1 MARGRS
7 RWLTLA
13 ACAVGALFAAPFGYL
28 AAEVA
33 GRGPSFGGLAGPLAR
48 TLVLA
53 VTVTAAATATGC
65 AQAWLLWRT
74 DLSGRRWL
82 RPLAPL
88 PLVIPSFVGAAALLA
103 AVAPGGLIERALRPL
118 GVGRLP
124 EVAGF
129 PGAFGVLWVLTVPY
143 VYLPVSARLRELPP
157 SLEETARL
165 LGRRPW
171 GVFATV
177 VAPQVLP
184 AASSGALLVF
194 LYVLSDFGAVALL
207 RYDTLTRAIY
217 AARLFDQA
225 ASLTASLVLGAAALV
240 VVAGERAMNRR
251 LPHVEAARARA
262 PVVYALGRWA
272 GPGWLVAAGPVV
284 AGLVLPTAVL
294 AWWAV
299 RSTGGEGLVGALARR
314 TGDLA
319 VPAWHTGLVAVV
331 TAAVA
336 VAVVLPVAYAAARHR
351 GRLAG
356 LAGALVLAGFALP
369 GLVLALAL
377 VFFSLEAPGGARVY
391 QTLPLLIVAYVLH
404 FGAQALGPARAAFA
418 AAPRRL
424 VEAAALLGARP
435 ARRFATVELPLLAP
449 GLLAG
454 AGLVLVST
462 MKELPATLLLAP
474 IGFDTLATRIWNAAE
489 DGFLAEMAFAA
500 CVLVALS
507 LVLLRPVQ
515 RAGARE

>member
-1 MARGRS
+1 V
-7 RWLTLA
+7 RWLTA
-13 ACAVGALFAAPFGYL
+13 ASLLVGAAFAAPFAWL
-28 AAEVA
+28 AAQV
-33 GRGPSFGGLAGPLAR
+33 LAKGASWSGATGPLIR

-53 VTVTAAATATGC
+53 AAVTAAAVAVGW

-74 DLSGRRWL
+74 DLPGRRWL

-103 AVAPGGLIERALRPL
+103 AVAPGGLAERALRPL
-118 GVGRLP
+118 GVERLP
-124 EVAGF
+124 DVHGF
-129 PGAFGVLWVLTVPY
+129 AGAFGVLVVLTTPY
-143 VYLPVSARLRELPP
+143 VYLPVAARLRELPP

-171 GVFATV
+171 GVFGSV
-177 VAPQVLP
+177 VVPQVLP
-184 AASSGALLVF
+184 AVSSGGLLVF

-217 AARLFDQA
+217 SARLFDQPT
-225 ASLTASLVLGAAALV
+225 SLTLSLVLGVAALV
-240 VVAGERAMNRR
+240 VVAGERAVNRR
-251 LPHVEAARARA
+251 LSRVEAARARA
-262 PVVYALGRWA
+262 PVVYPLGRWA
-272 GPGWLVAAGPVV
+272 GPGWVVAAGPVV
-284 AGLVLPTAVL
+284 AGLAVPVGVL
-294 AWWAV
+294 AWWALRSPGGDGLGAALV
-299 RSTGGEGLVGALARR
+299 RRAEDLARP
-314 TGDLA
+314 A
-319 VPAWHTGLVAVV
+319 VHTGLVAVV
-331 TAAVA
+331 TAVVA
-336 VAVVLPVAYAAARHR
+336 VVVVLPVAYAAARR
-351 GRLAG
+351 GGRAAG

-377 VFFSLEAPGGARVY
+377 VFFALEAPGGTLLY
-391 QTLPLLIVAYVLH
+391 QTLPLLVAAYVVH
-404 FGAQALGPARAAFA
+404 FGAQAIGPARAAFA
-418 AAPRRL
+418 AVPRRL

-435 ARRFATVELPLLAP
+435 ARRFTTVELPLLAP

-489 DGFLAEMAFAA
+489 DGFLGDMATASL
-500 CVLVALS
+500 VLVALT